1 MAPPFMKW
9 NTGRPCRSKPLRKA
23 SLSEHLPQPAL
34 RLLGHARLIQS
45 ISVDEVFPARF
56 ALVQAMDES
65 IPAIDEV
72 VEVVEIFHFQDR
84 EAKVVGGHL
93 FPVALDLVGL
103 FLPFRWVEGDGQ
115 FFPLPWMTEATK
127 EP

>member
-1 MAPPFMKW
+1 MAPPFVLMDM
-9 NTGRPCRSKPLRKA
+9 GRPCRNKPLCKA
-23 SLSEHLPQPAL
+23 SLSEHLPQLAL

-45 ISVDEVFPARF
+45 ISIDEVFLTRF
-56 ALVQAMDES
+56 ALVQTMDES

-72 VEVVEIFHFQDR
+72 VEVVEIFHLQDR
-84 EAKVVGGHL
+84 EAKVVGGQL

-115 FFPLPWMTEATK
+115 FFPLPWMTEATNS
-127 EP
+127 P